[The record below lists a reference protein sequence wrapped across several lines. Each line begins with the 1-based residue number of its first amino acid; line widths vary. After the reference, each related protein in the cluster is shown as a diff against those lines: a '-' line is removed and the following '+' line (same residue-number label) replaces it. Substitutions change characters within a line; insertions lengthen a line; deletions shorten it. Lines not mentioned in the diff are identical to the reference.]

1 MKLEITTIQEYF
13 RKKYNEEELQN
24 FYKILQTK
32 IYTYKGISYPLEIC
46 LSSNYGDSS
55 LLGTLSFVE
64 LDRNGYPRY
73 QGVVVQGKNSLT
85 YSTTLGFNDKDSRW
99 IFTFTPEGVLIP
111 MIISSLPT
119 TSYDPTLVDYD
130 GISRPTAGACEI

>member
-1 MKLEITTIQEYF
+1 MGLEINTIREYF
-13 RKKYNEEELQN
+13 GKKYNEEELQN

-32 IYTYKGISYPLEIC
+32 IYTYKGTSYPLEIC

-73 QGVVVQGKNSLT
+73 KGVVVQGKNSLT
-85 YSTTLGFNDKDSRW
+85 YSTTLEFSNRDSRW
-99 IFTFTPEGVLIP
+99 IFTLTPEGITIP
-111 MIISSLPT
+111 MEISSLPT
-119 TSYDPTLVDYD
+119 TSYDPTSVDYD
-130 GISRPTAGACEI
+130 EISRPTTGACNV